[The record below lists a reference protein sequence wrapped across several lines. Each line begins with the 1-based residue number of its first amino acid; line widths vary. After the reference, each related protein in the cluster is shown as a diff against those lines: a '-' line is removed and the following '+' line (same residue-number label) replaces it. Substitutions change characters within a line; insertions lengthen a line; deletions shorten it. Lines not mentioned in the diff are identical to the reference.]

1 MKLNKRQY
9 DKLNKIYNNII
20 IKAEDYGILPKCFN
34 GSITDYK
41 ELVRCYNDLGNNGKV
56 ITFYSNVSNLFK
68 LNNFNVIWEDE
79 HKINYLITLDDI
91 NFLGRSKEE
100 IKNICNKWTV
110 KELKDYCKN
119 NNYNMCINSK
129 FKKNDYINLLIQLNT
144 NKSYIDYC
152 NFLDSKI
159 NI

>member
-20 IKAEDYGILPKCFN
+20 IKAEDYGILPKNF
-34 GSITDYK
+34 SLADYK
-41 ELVRCYNDLGNNGKV
+41 EFVRCYNDLGNNGKA
-56 ITFYSNVSNLFK
+56 ITFCSNVSYLFK
-68 LNNFNVIWEDE
+68 LNNFNIKKDN
-79 HKINYLITLDDI
+79 HGINYIITLEDI
-91 NFLGRSKEE
+91 NFLGCSKEE

-152 NFLDSKI
+152 NFLGSKI

>member
-20 IKAEDYGILPKCFN
+20 IKAEDYGILPKNF
-34 GSITDYK
+34 SLADYK
-41 ELVRCYNDLGNNGKV
+41 EFVRCYNDLGNNGKV
-56 ITFYSNVSNLFK
+56 ITFCSNVSNIFK
-68 LNNFNVIWEDE
+68 LNNFNINKDN
-79 HKINYLITLDDI
+79 HGINYIITLEDI

-152 NFLDSKI
+152 NFLGSKI

>member
-20 IKAEDYGILPKCFN
+20 IKAEDYGILPKNF
-34 GSITDYK
+34 SLADYK
-41 ELVRCYNDLGNNGKV
+41 EFVRCYNDLGNNGKA
-56 ITFYSNVSNLFK
+56 ITFCSNVSNLFK
-68 LNNFNVIWEDE
+68 LNNFNIKKDE
-79 HKINYLITLDDI
+79 HGINYIITLEDI
-91 NFLGRSKEE
+91 NFLGYSKEE

-152 NFLDSKI
+152 NFLGSKI

>member
-20 IKAEDYGILPKCFN
+20 IKAEDYGILPKNF
-34 GSITDYK
+34 SLADYK

-56 ITFYSNVSNLFK
+56 ITFYYNVSNLFK
-68 LNNFNVIWEDE
+68 LNNFNIKKDE
-79 HKINYLITLDDI
+79 HGINYIITLEDI